1 MKRIPWWA
9 FALAGLALGAF
20 LWFPRGHVQTPDD
33 DPRWQAREDS
43 LRREHSADSAAAAD
57 RYRVALAAA
66 ESAAAVAS
74 QRAGSASH
82 WRRVA
87 DSLRALRS
95 QNGNDRTQSGNDS
108 LLEQEN
114 AALRVA
120 LDTLTDAYGSLFA
133 AYRGTIEAASAAH
146 TGWMQAEGQLSLER
160 TQWSDREDAWRA
172 TVNKL
177 KRPNNSV
184 RIGAGA
190 DAMVS
195 GHGVTSVAG
204 ATIKARRQVWFAEVE
219 AQATGGYGIG
229 GNWKTGDIAPGPG
242 ASIRVDVTF

>member
-1 MKRIPWWA
+1 MQRFPWWA
-9 FALAGLALGAF
+9 YALAGLALGAL

-160 TQWSDREDAWRA
+160 TQWEDEREAWRE
-172 TVNKL
+172 TVRRMKP
-177 KRPNNSV
+177 RPKWAAGPLWEPGGAVPVGGYLSRDVGPLVVSV
-184 RIGAGA
+184 
-190 DAMVS
+190 
-195 GHGVTSVAG
+195 
-204 ATIKARRQVWFAEVE
+204 
-219 AQATGGYGIG
+219 QAT
-229 GNWKTGDIAPGPG
+229 DGPG
-242 ASIRVDVTF
+242 EPATARLGLGVRF